1 MEREVDMLNTVES
14 IRSNFPPGTRI
25 KLLEMKDEQAP
36 PSGTKGTVSHV
47 DDIGSVHVKWD
58 NGSSLALIV
67 GADKYVIL

>member
-1 MEREVDMLNTVES
+1 MLNTVES

-67 GADKYVIL
+67 GVDKYVIL